1 MMYNE
6 QYMLRALDYIEK
18 NLTKDLSLFDISREA
33 GFSVPHFYRLFKRL
47 TGDTV
52 GAYILRRKLSLAAKD
67 LTDSKKTVTDIS
79 FAYGFESHDVFTRA
93 FTRVYGMSPNKYRSS
108 SGPPPCKRLEVLENG
123 SNKRTDTSGRQMSF
137 AVLESQ
143 GFYVVGMECM
153 AKQWDADYSIGH
165 LWSRFLTHTEEIS
178 NSFMPI
184 TIYGICE
191 SETCSNEQFKY
202 MAAVGFSGLA
212 GIPAGMIKRYVRPQ
226 KFFHANVPETV
237 SVPDAYMATIGYAKS
252 LGYQLDEYDQIE
264 VYDEMFRDPADHC
277 FKLWIPIK

>member
-1 MMYNE
+1 MMYSE
-6 QYMLRALDYIEK
+6 QYMLRALDYIEN

-52 GAYILRRKLSLAAKD
+52 GAYILRRKLSMAARD

-108 SGPPPCKRLEVLENG
+108 SGPPPYKRMEIIDNASDKGAV
-123 SNKRTDTSGRQMSF
+123 TDSRQMSF
-137 AVLESQ
+137 AVLESE
-143 GFYVVGMECM
+143 GFYVVGMECL
-153 AKQWDADYSIGH
+153 AKRWDADNSIGH
-165 LWSRFLTHTEEIS
+165 LWSSFLTHTEEIS
-178 NSFMPI
+178 NTVKLM
-184 TIYGICE
+184 TMYGICE

-202 MAAVGFSGLA
+202 MAAVGFDGLT

-226 KFFHANVPETV
+226 KFFQANVPEAI

-264 VYDEMFRDPADHC
+264 VYDEMFRDPADHS